1 MTKRQMT
8 RVSALR
14 DEAYA
19 AGDNETAALC
29 AEALDGNQAAIS
41 KLTVMLLGRTSEPSK
56 LVGRP
61 SWGKRQSI
69 PTHPWV
75 HDED

>member
-8 RVSALR
+8 RVSALK

-29 AEALDGNQAAIS
+29 AEALDGDQAAIS
-41 KLTVMLLGRTSEPSK
+41 KLTVMLLSRTSEPSK
-56 LVGRP
+56 LVGRA
-61 SWGKRQSI
+61 WGKRQSI
-69 PTHPWV
+69 PTHPRA

>member
-19 AGDNETAALC
+19 HGDDETAALC
-29 AEALDGNQAAIS
+29 ALALDGDQAAIS
-41 KLTVMLLGRTSEPSK
+41 KLTVMLLDRTSEPSK
-56 LVGRP
+56 LVGR
-61 SWGKRQSI
+61 SWGRRQSI
-69 PTHPWV
+69 PTHPWR
-75 HDED
+75 HDEE